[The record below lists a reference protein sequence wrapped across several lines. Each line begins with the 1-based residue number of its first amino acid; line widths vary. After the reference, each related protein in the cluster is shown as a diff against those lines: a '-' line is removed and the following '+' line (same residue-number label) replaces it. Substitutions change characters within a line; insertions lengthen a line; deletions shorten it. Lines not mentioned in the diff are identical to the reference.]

1 MITVLIIEIAGL
13 VVLLGFSAFFSSSE
27 IAFFSLSSWD
37 VKRLSL
43 QVPHAGAG
51 ISGLLEKPKRLLA
64 AILIGNTIVNVGA
77 SSLGFEIAETLAP
90 GRGEAISI
98 PVMLMLVLVFGEIGP
113 KRLAVIWRDRLVVF
127 YTPILSVW
135 MKIAHPLQFVLAG
148 LTKSF
153 ETSLQPAARALN
165 EEEFKT
171 VVKIGEEVG
180 VLDADERAMVHAII
194 SLEDRKASDVMTPRV
209 DIQGIDLLDPP
220 DNITDYVRHSYVRHL
235 LLFRD
240 HVDQVEGLLD
250 TRQYLLMSEPS
261 IQGAWIPPF
270 YVPETARLDQ
280 LLATFQH
287 KAILAA
293 VVVDEYGGTAGL
305 ITRGDILEEIT
316 GELANEFAVEK
327 AEEIEPLGRQ
337 RWLVDGSVSLE
348 ELNDKLDCELE
359 ADGVDRLAG
368 WIHAHAEHLPR
379 AGEVIEAQGCRVTV
393 QRVKRHRI
401 ELVLFEKQKEKANG

>member
-1 MITVLIIEIAGL
+1 MITVLIIEVAGL
-13 VVLLGFSAFFSSSE
+13 IVLLGCSAFFSSSE
-27 IAFFSLSSWD
+27 IAYFSLNNWD
-37 VKRLSL
+37 VKRLSI
-43 QVPHAGAG
+43 QAPHAKER
-51 ISGLLEKPKRLLA
+51 ICNLLSDPKRLLA
-64 AILIGNTIVNVGA
+64 AILTGNTIVNVGA
-77 SSLGFEIAETLAP
+77 SSLGFEIAESLAP
-90 GRGEAISI
+90 GRGEALSI
-98 PVMLMLVLVFGEIGP
+98 PVMLILVLVFGEIGP
-113 KRLAVIWRDRLVVF
+113 KRFAVIWRDRLVVI
-127 YTPILSVW
+127 YAPLLSFW
-135 MKIAHPLQFVLAG
+135 MTIAHPLQFILAG
-148 LTKSF
+148 ATKSF
-153 ETSLQPAARALN
+153 ETSLEPASRALN

-171 VVKIGEEVG
+171 VVRIGEEAG

-220 DNITDYVRHSYVRHL
+220 ADITRHVRSSYVRHL

-261 IQGAWIPPF
+261 IQGAWIPPY

-287 KAILAA
+287 EGILAA

-316 GELANEFAVEK
+316 GELANEFAEGK
-327 AEEIEPLGRQ
+327 TPEIEPLGRQ

-348 ELNDKLDCELE
+348 ELNEKLDCKLD

-401 ELVLFEKQKEKANG
+401 ELVLFEKMAGTTNV